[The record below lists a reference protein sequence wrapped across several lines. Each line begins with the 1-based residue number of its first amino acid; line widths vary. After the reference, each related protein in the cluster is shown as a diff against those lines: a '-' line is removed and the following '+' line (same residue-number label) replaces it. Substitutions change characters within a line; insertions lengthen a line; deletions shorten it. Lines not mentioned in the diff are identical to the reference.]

1 LDVHHNDALFWCLSA
16 IESTQ
21 PLLYPNAITI
31 YGVFGMFDP
40 KIFDDL
46 SRKLVDGLPSGFKAF
61 QSDLERNIKA
71 SLESALRQMNL
82 VSRDEF
88 EIQQA
93 ILMRTREKVDALE
106 KRVAELETQ
115 LSS

>member
-1 LDVHHNDALFWCLSA
+1 
-16 IESTQ
+16 
-21 PLLYPNAITI
+21 
-31 YGVFGMFDP
+31 MFDP
-40 KIFDDL
+40 KVFDDL
-46 SRKLVDGLPSGFKAF
+46 SRKLVDGLPSGFKTF
-61 QSDLERNIKA
+61 QGDLERNIKA

-115 LSS
+115 LKS